1 MTTQPSTNLP
11 VEEALQL
18 LKKFSCTAI
27 ATVESEIELEQLRQ
41 ALLLVTSLSESEN
54 LGICAD
60 NAQQGFAAL
69 SSYLKAFG
77 YQADCDPTLASD
89 LQGAIYIKF
98 NTQKMSYYFDSYTG
112 NYRGV
117 LVSCQSDND
126 MLLGTYGHF
135 PLDLFAHF

>member
-98 NTQKMSYYFDSYTG
+98 NTQKCLITSILIQEIIEAFWFLANLTTICY
-112 NYRGV
+112 
-117 LVSCQSDND
+117 
-126 MLLGTYGHF
+126 
-135 PLDLFAHF
+135 